1 MRRRWLLV
9 GILVAAM
16 LSPIYPIFPAQAATL
31 TVFAAASLKNALD
44 AAAAAYQA
52 KTGDTV
58 RISYAASSALARQID
73 AGAPAD
79 LFISADLKWM
89 DYVQSR
95 KLIRPATR
103 RNLLGNE
110 LVLVAPAAS
119 GTKINLAPGV
129 DLATHLKS
137 GPLAMADPAAV
148 PAGIYG
154 KAALTKLGV
163 WDSVKA
169 KVARAADVRAAL
181 RLVARGEAPLGVV
194 YRTDAIA
201 EAKVEVAG
209 VFPPDSYPPVIY
221 PAALTVGARPAAAQ
235 FFDFLASPA
244 ARSTFEKQGFKVLF

>member
-9 GILVAAM
+9 GIVLA
-16 LSPIYPIFPAQAATL
+16 IFPMLPAHAATL

-44 AAAAAYQA
+44 EAAAAYQA

-58 RISYAASSALARQID
+58 RISYAASSALARQIE

-79 LFISADLKWM
+79 LFISADLNWM

-95 KLIRPATR
+95 KLIQPATR

-110 LVLVAPAAS
+110 LVLVAPASS
-119 GTKINLAPGV
+119 GTKIDLAPGV
-129 DLATHLKS
+129 DLASRLKS

-163 WDSVKA
+163 WNSVKA

-201 EAKVEVAG
+201 EPKVTVAG

-221 PAALTVGARPAAAQ
+221 PAALTAGAKAAAARLL
-235 FFDFLASPA
+235 DFLASPA
-244 ARSTFEKQGFKVLF
+244 ARPYFEKQGFKVLF